1 MNDKLR
7 AAIIAFVQSVF
18 PVLEIAGVVSFT
30 GDQVAVIMLCI
41 GNFLTLAAFL
51 FKSGQST

>member
-30 GDQVAVIMLCI
+30 GDQVAVIMMCI
-41 GNFLTLAAFL
+41 GNFLTLTAFL